1 MIPVQSIIEINEW
14 QGSLGFSYLS
24 LSYSADGV
32 KPARRTYLPIRN
44 ERGII
49 IDQYFVPAEVL

>member
-1 MIPVQSIIEINEW
+1 MIPVNFITEINEW

-24 LSYSADGV
+24 YSFGTRTAP
-32 KPARRTYLPIRN
+32 KRITYLPIRN